1 MSDNLSV
8 GERIYCL
15 EQDIKDYVHR
25 NNLEQDKELDWIIQQ
40 AEKLHE
46 LYNQIRPSENVD
58 ILELRRFYEDLYKT
72 HNLYDLAQKVGVS
85 ESSLRCLIYGYH
97 IGNKVL
103 QKCYDYAKKFI
114 GE

>member
-8 GERIYCL
+8 GERICCL
-15 EQDIKDYVHR
+15 LKDLKDSQTEIPDY
-25 NNLEQDKELDWIIQQ
+25 IIQQ
-40 AEKLHE
+40 AEELHE
-46 LYNQIRPSENVD
+46 LYNQIRPSENID

-72 HNLYDLAQKVGVS
+72 NNLYDLAQEVGVS
-85 ESSLRCLIYGYH
+85 ESSLRYLIYGYH
-97 IGNKVL
+97 IGEKVL

>member
-1 MSDNLSV
+1 MSNNLSI

-15 EQDIKDYVHR
+15 LEDLKDLQPDIPQY
-25 NNLEQDKELDWIIQQ
+25 IIDQ
-40 AEKLHE
+40 AEELHE
-46 LYNQIRPSENVD
+46 AYNQIRPSENID
-58 ILELRRFYEDLYKT
+58 ILELRRFYKDLCKT

-85 ESSLRCLIYGYH
+85 ESSLRYLIYGYH
-97 IGNKVL
+97 IGDKVL

>member
-1 MSDNLSV
+1 MSDNLSI

-15 EQDIKDYVHR
+15 LEDLKDLKPDIPDY
-25 NNLEQDKELDWIIQQ
+25 IIQQ
-40 AEKLHE
+40 AEELHE
-46 LYNQIRPSENVD
+46 LYNQIRPSENID
-58 ILELRRFYEDLYKT
+58 ILELRRFYKDLYKT
-72 HNLYDLAQKVGVS
+72 HNLYDLAQEVGVS
-85 ESSLRCLIYGYH
+85 ESSLRYLIYGYH

>member
-1 MSDNLSV
+1 MSDNLSI

-15 EQDIKDYVHR
+15 LEDLKDLQSDISDYTIP
-25 NNLEQDKELDWIIQQ
+25 DYIIQQ
-40 AEKLHE
+40 VEELHE
-46 LYNQIRPSENVD
+46 LYNQIRPSEKVD

-85 ESSLRCLIYGYH
+85 ESSLRYLIYGYH
-97 IGNKVL
+97 IGDKVL

>member
-1 MSDNLSV
+1 MSDNLSI

-15 EQDIKDYVHR
+15 LEDLKDLQPDIPDY
-25 NNLEQDKELDWIIQQ
+25 IIQQ
-40 AEKLHE
+40 AEELHE
-46 LYNQIRPSENVD
+46 AYNQIRPSENID

-85 ESSLRCLIYGYH
+85 ESSLRYLIYGYH
-97 IGNKVL
+97 IGDKVL

>member
-1 MSDNLSV
+1 MSNNLSI

-15 EQDIKDYVHR
+15 LEDLKDLQPDIPQY
-25 NNLEQDKELDWIIQQ
+25 IIDQ
-40 AEKLHE
+40 AEELHE
-46 LYNQIRPSENVD
+46 AYNQIRPSENID
-58 ILELRRFYEDLYKT
+58 ILELRWFYKDLYKT

-85 ESSLRCLIYGYH
+85 ESSLRYLIYGYH
-97 IGNKVL
+97 IGDKVL